1 MAEEELSG
9 GELVMLGELGH
20 PGCLEC
26 SKNARGK
33 RVGVTIFQQEE
44 RLTFGFRERWALRL
58 LVNPNKTTLL
68 IKWVV

>member
-1 MAEEELSG
+1 MLSQDSHREAGSGTFHPGASLAEEELSG

-44 RLTFGFRERWALRL
+44 RD
-58 LVNPNKTTLL
+58 
-68 IKWVV
+68 